1 MFFRNQHFK
10 MPQYDFRQIW
20 TSFTQST
27 SRTIDDAT
35 LCAAAAKLIS
45 ETFDVLS
52 VGIWLFEDGKDRLI
66 FRASTSHSPSDVAD
80 ASITFPGRAM
90 EKLKSQK
97 IVDLEKI
104 KEEWGATLRDI

>member
-27 SRTIDDAT
+27 SRAIDDST

-66 FRASTSHSPSDVAD
+66 FRASTSRSPTDMADV
-80 ASITFPGRAM
+80 SITFPGSAM
-90 EKLKSQK
+90 ETVKSQK
-97 IVDLEKI
+97 IVDLEQV
-104 KEEWGATLRDI
+104 R